1 MGNDAF
7 QETIR
12 KILNDY
18 DEAIRLNEN
27 EIKSLIDAYNLKMK
41 NEPVLERIKSGSV
54 LVVGDIHG
62 DFNIMKKV
70 VNIYLKEKKADHL
83 VFLGDIVDRG
93 SNSIACTNLLFTLL
107 LQYPNRIHIVRGNH
121 ESLSVNIR
129 YGFLHE
135 VKKFY
140 GIENQFFD
148 FPDTDSLPEL
158 FVLFNKA
165 FANMPLALIHEKLR
179 YFFVHG
185 GIPKDMISLEEITN
199 LPKGDITLANPIIMQ
214 LLWNDPNEEVE
225 DYSYNL
231 RGDMI
236 YTYGSKLVDNFLK
249 YNNLQMIIRAHQI
262 FPDGFQ
268 YLFGKKLL
276 SLFTS
281 EEFYQNI
288 QSKIALLNENGEIQ
302 IFSPKNQI

>member
-1 MGNDAF
+1 MDNNTLQKLLD
-7 QETIR
+7 R
-12 KILNDY
+12 ILNNF
-18 DEAIRLNEN
+18 DEAITLSET
-27 EIKSLIDAYNLKMK
+27 EIKSLIDAYTHKMINK
-41 NEPVLERIKSGSV
+41 SVLERIKSGSI

-62 DFNIMKKV
+62 DFNIMKTI
-70 VNIYLKEKKADHL
+70 VNIYLKKKKAEHL
-83 VFLGDIVDRG
+83 IFLGDIVDRG
-93 SNSIACTNLLFTLL
+93 SNSIACTNLLLALL
-107 LQYPNRIHIVRGNH
+107 LQYPDKVHIVRGNH

-148 FPDTDSLPEL
+148 FPDTDKLPEL
-158 FVLFNKA
+158 FILYNKA
-165 FANMPLALIHEKLR
+165 FASMPLALIHEKLR

-185 GIPKDMISLEEITN
+185 GIPKDSISLKEIAN
-199 LPKGDITLANPIIMQ
+199 LPQGDVTLSNPIIMQ

-236 YTYGSKLVDNFLK
+236 YTYGSKLVEEFLK
-249 YNNLQMIIRAHQI
+249 KNSLQMIIRAHQI

-288 QSKIALLNENGEIQ
+288 QAKIALLKEDGEIQ
-302 IFSPKNQI
+302 IFSPKN